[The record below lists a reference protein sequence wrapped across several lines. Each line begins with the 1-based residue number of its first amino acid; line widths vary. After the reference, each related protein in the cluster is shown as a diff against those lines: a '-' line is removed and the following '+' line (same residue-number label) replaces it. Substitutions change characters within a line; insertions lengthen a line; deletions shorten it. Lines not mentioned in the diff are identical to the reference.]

1 MKVGT
6 LLKVGSVWDIAC
18 PKLVTNFKKYRGS
31 FSVFE
36 YLFGEYVRPGQRGSA
51 QVEWDAQMAS
61 LQGVNGHDIKRAIS
75 CEPKVHP
82 FFFVSPFL

>member
-6 LLKVGSVWDIAC
+6 LLKVGSMWDIAC

-36 YLFGEYVRPGQRGSA
+36 YSFGEYVRPGQKETGTDQTNPLS
-51 QVEWDAQMAS
+51 EAS
-61 LQGVNGHDIKRAIS
+61 KTGFGGGTL
-75 CEPKVHP
+75 
-82 FFFVSPFL
+82 